1 MYYVEDMNQLE
12 ISRKLGISK
21 PTVSRLLKSASRYG
35 IVTYKVDPQFVDCI
49 KLQRELMERYPIR
62 QIYVVPLT
70 EDSHYDNPSFLKL
83 TIAIEGAR
91 YLQRILSEKELLGLA
106 WGGTVHNMI
115 RALNPCQKKNI
126 NVVTMQGD
134 IYRCG
139 EDYDVET
146 LVRRAALTFSGDK
159 YVITDSGF
167 MDNPEHARMR
177 IQGTYADI
185 FSNYYE
191 NISISI
197 AGAGGWRPEITSPLT
212 NEKSGYITKEEQQML
227 MEKGVVADFIL
238 HMLDEEGRE
247 IESPVKDRTIA
258 IDLAVYR
265 KIPMKIVLLSGENKA
280 ATAKAIL
287 SGGYAD
293 VLFLDYQLA
302 KKLYYML

>member
-1 MYYVEDMNQLE
+1 MEGMNQLE
-12 ISRKLGISK
+12 ISRKLGVSK
-21 PTVSRLLKSASRYG
+21 PTVSRLLKSAGQYG
-35 IVTYKVDPQFVDCI
+35 IVSLKVDPQFSDCM

-62 QIYVVPLT
+62 HIYVVPLT
-70 EDSHYDNPSFLKL
+70 QESQYEDPALLKQ

-106 WGGTVHNMI
+106 WGGTVHNVI

-146 LVRRAALTFSGDK
+146 LVRRAALTFSGEK
-159 YVITDSGF
+159 YVIKDSGF
-167 MDNPEHARMR
+167 MQTPRETREKIREN
-177 IQGTYADI
+177 YAEI
-185 FSNYYE
+185 FQNYYE

-197 AGAGGWRPEITSPLT
+197 AGAGGWRPEIASPLS
-212 NEKSGYITKEEQQML
+212 NEKSGYLTKKEQDML
-227 MEKGVVADFIL
+227 MDRGLVADFIL
-238 HMLDEEGRE
+238 HMLDEDGRE
-247 IESPVKDRTIA
+247 IDSSVKDRTIA
-258 IDLAVYR
+258 IDLDIYR
-265 KIPMKIVLLSGENKA
+265 KIPMKIVLLSGELKA
-280 ATAKAIL
+280 PTAKAIL

>member
-1 MYYVEDMNQLE
+1 MTGMNQLE
-12 ISRKLGISK
+12 ISRRLGISK
-21 PTVSRLLKSASRYG
+21 PTVSRLLKSAAQYG
-35 IVTYKVDPQFVDCI
+35 IVRYTVDPQFADCM

-62 QIYVVPLT
+62 HIYVVPLT
-70 EDSHYDNPSFLKL
+70 GEAHSEDPGIIKQ

-146 LVRRAALTFSGDK
+146 LVRRAALTFSGEK

-167 MDNPEHARMR
+167 MDTPKDVKKKTE
-177 IQGTYADI
+177 GTYAHI
-185 FSNYYE
+185 FSDYFE

-197 AGAGGWRPEITSPLT
+197 AGAGGWKPEIKSPLT
-212 NEKSGYITKEEQQML
+212 NETSGYLTKEEQHML

-258 IDLAVYR
+258 IDLDVYR
-265 KIPMKIVLLSGENKA
+265 KIPMKIVLLSGDNKA

-287 SGGYAD
+287 AGEYAD